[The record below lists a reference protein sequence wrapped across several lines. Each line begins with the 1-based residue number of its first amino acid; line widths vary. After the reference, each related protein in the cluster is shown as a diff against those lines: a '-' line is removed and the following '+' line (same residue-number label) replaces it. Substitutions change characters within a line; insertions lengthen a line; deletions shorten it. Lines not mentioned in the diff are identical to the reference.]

1 MNGRVPQILQIK
13 SNEKKSSTEHRIYD
27 KSIKSTKNQKPK
39 KNKNKTQ
46 FYETGRS
53 VVCLPNQ
60 I

>member
-1 MNGRVPQILQIK
+1 MEGSHKYYKLSQTK
-13 SNEKKSSTEHRIYD
+13 EKLSIEHNIYD
-27 KSIKSTKNQKPK
+27 KSIKSTKNQKE
-39 KNKNKTQ
+39 NKTQ